1 MKKRMVG
8 WQTFVVLLAAAAAVF
23 YLWWQSLAPKPEI
36 LYPLDAA
43 SSPPPV
49 VAQAEPAIRYPIKE
63 NENMQTAEKPLPAL
77 NESDSDVLDA
87 LYSLLGRQ
95 TLKELFRAENIVR
108 NIVVT
113 IDNLPRQTVAVR
125 LLPTEPVKD
134 MFLAA
139 RNGEGL
145 FIAQENA
152 ARYRPYVRVA
162 KMVDTERLVA
172 AYVRFYPLFQRAYQ
186 DLGYPGGYF
195 NDRLVTVIDH
205 MLASPEIE
213 GPVALTQPHVLYRFA
228 DPALES
234 ASAGHKIMIRM
245 GSENAAEV
253 KVKLREIRR
262 QLTGEALQQ
271 NTRQDGG

>member
-1 MKKRMVG
+1 MKKRTVG
-8 WQTFVVLLAAAAAVF
+8 WQALVVLLSVVAAVF
-23 YLWWQSLAPKPEI
+23 YLWRQSVAPKPEV
-36 LYPLDAA
+36 LYPLDAM
-43 SSPPPV
+43 SPPPP
-49 VAQAEPAIRYPIKE
+49 VAQAEPTVRYPIKE
-63 NENMQTAEKPLPAL
+63 NEDIQAAEKPLPAL
-77 NESDSDVLDA
+77 DKSDSDVRDA

-95 TLKELFRAENIVR
+95 TLKELFRVENIVR

-113 IDNLPRQTVAVR
+113 IDNLPRQVVAAR

-139 RNGEGL
+139 RNKEGL

-162 KMVDTERLVA
+162 KMVDAERLMAV
-172 AYVRFYPLFQRAYQ
+172 YVRFYPLFQRAYQ
-186 DLGYPGGYF
+186 DLGYPQGYF
-195 NDRLVTVIDH
+195 NDRLVAVIDH
-205 MLASPEIE
+205 MLAAPEIE
-213 GPVALTQPHVLYRFA
+213 GPVALVQPHVLYRFA

-262 QLTGEALQQ
+262 QLTGETLQQ
-271 NTRQDGG
+271 NMPQGHG